1 MKLGLLFGKYASEK
15 GNLQNSHV
23 FIALALV
30 FLVAILTIAITG
42 SITYDDLAPLNDYFQ
57 PLKSV
62 EASSSAADTSTQ
74 NNTNAS
80 AVDIGAQNSANR
92 SYSNSVFGIKLEYPI
107 TWSAFELNSRF
118 RDNVTHGIALLRA
131 PLDNVSDKFLERI
144 NFNTQV
150 FDSKNETLDS
160 YTSSILKSYA
170 NTSGVKVLESS
181 ATTLAGQPAHKVVLL
196 DDRIDPLKLKKMQ
209 VWSVINN
216 SKSYVVTFGAEESK
230 YQAYLPLFQNILN
243 SIQVTSSTGD
253 PQEKTEL
260 PFDDPISGVKL
271 QYPSS
276 WAKAQL
282 GQPPRANVD
291 FIAAFFHQE
300 NRNDSLSRIGVASQQ
315 LASQN
320 VKLPQYTANQL
331 KAIERA
337 NATGIE
343 DENTEIGGNPA
354 HSAVFNLNGT
364 KVKQIWTLKDDK
376 AYLFAYQ
383 TNASEFSKDLA
394 NFEKIANSLKFEE

>member
-1 MKLGLLFGKYASEK
+1 MKLGRLFSKCTYEK
-15 GNLQNSHV
+15 ANLKNSHLLV
-23 FIALALV
+23 SLALV
-30 FLVAILTIAITG
+30 SLVAMLTIAITS
-42 SITYDDLAPLNDYFQ
+42 SIPDDLTPLNNYFQ

-62 EASSSAADTSTQ
+62 EASSATTTTQ
-74 NNTNAS
+74 NNSNAN
-80 AVDIGAQNSANR
+80 AVDIGAQNSASR
-92 SYSNSVFGIKLEYPI
+92 SYSNPVFGINLEYPI

-118 RDNVTHGIALLRA
+118 RDNVTFGIALLRA
-131 PLDNVSDKFLERI
+131 PLDNVSDKYAERI

-150 FDSKNETLDS
+150 FDSKNATLDA
-160 YTSSILKSYA
+160 YTSSIVNAYA

-181 ATTLAGQPAHKVVLL
+181 ATTLAGQPAHKVVIT
-196 DDRIDPLKLKKMQ
+196 DDRLQPLKLKKMQ
-209 VWSVINN
+209 VWSVVNN

-243 SIQVTSSTGD
+243 SIQVTSGTGD

-315 LASQN
+315 LVSQN

-331 KAIERA
+331 KAIEKA
-337 NATGIE
+337 NATDIE

-364 KVKQIWTLKDDK
+364 KVMQIWTLKGDK
-376 AYLFAYQ
+376 AYIFAYQ
-383 TNASEFSKDLA
+383 SDPSDFSKEQA
-394 NFEKIANSLKFEE
+394 NFEKIANSIKFEE

>member
-1 MKLGLLFGKYASEK
+1 MKLRRLFGKYASEK

-23 FIALALV
+23 LV
-30 FLVAILTIAITG
+30 SLSLVSLVAILTIAITS
-42 SITYDDLAPLNDYFQ
+42 SIPYDLTPPLNDYFQ

-62 EASSSAADTSTQ
+62 QASSATATGQ
-74 NNTNAS
+74 NNTNTS
-80 AVDIGAQNSANR
+80 AVDIGAQNYASR
-92 SYSNSVFGIKLEYPI
+92 SYSNPVFGIKLEYPI

-118 RDNVTHGIALLRA
+118 RDNVTFGVALLRA
-131 PLDNVSDKFLERI
+131 PLDNVSDKYAERI

-150 FDSKNETLDS
+150 FDSKNATLDA
-160 YTSSILKSYA
+160 YTSSILDSYA

-181 ATTLAGQPAHKVVLL
+181 ATTLAGQPAHKVVIT
-196 DDRIDPLKLKKMQ
+196 DDRVEPLKLKKMQ
-209 VWSVINN
+209 VWSVFNN

-230 YQAYLPLFQNILN
+230 YQDYLPLFQNILN
-243 SIQVTSSTGD
+243 SIQVTSSTD
-253 PQEKTEL
+253 NPQEKTEL
-260 PFDDPISGVKL
+260 PFDDPISGIKL

-300 NRNDSLSRIGVASQQ
+300 NRNDSISRIGVASQQ

-320 VKLPQYTANQL
+320 VNLQQYTTNQL

-364 KVKQIWTLKDDK
+364 KVMQIWTLKDDK
-376 AYLFAYQ
+376 AYIFAYQ
-383 TNASEFSKDLA
+383 ANASDFSKELP